1 MTNENVHLAGWGIR
15 FVAVILDVILVPL
28 TLFIGYLVWWLIIL
42 GRGQTPGKQIVG
54 IQAVHTH
61 SGQPLGWGMMFVRE
75 FLVKGILFRLLYVL
89 TLGILFLLD
98 NLWPLWDQNKQALHD
113 KIVGTQ
119 IAYVSR

>member
-15 FVAVILDVILVPL
+15 FVAVILDVILVTL